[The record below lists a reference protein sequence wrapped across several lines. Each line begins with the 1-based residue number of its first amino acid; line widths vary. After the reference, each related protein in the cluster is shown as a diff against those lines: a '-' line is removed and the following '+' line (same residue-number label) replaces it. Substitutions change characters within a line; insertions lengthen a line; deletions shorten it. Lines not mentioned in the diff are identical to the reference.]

1 MHPVARRR
9 REDRDT
15 GPGLCIGAAPGPVSR
30 TVKGCLT
37 ERVYLRRIGRRGG
50 AGSRGPPSR
59 PHLFEAH
66 RRRAGDRT
74 ALARGH
80 GGTGAAGRRR
90 RHLLPSGGAGGGGH
104 RGGGRSPRAPRRP
117 PAGPAAGRHP
127 PPPRAGRRGP
137 GGLRRHGVPAARLQ
151 VGLLAYAAVLL
162 LSRGAP
168 AIYMSPDG
176 VQTSEPIRLWLQ
188 LGDKAPFD
196 PVRLYVG
203 NVAGPVLA
211 TSMLAVA
218 VGAAWLWYS
227 RRLSLLV
234 VLTFVAGALVPIAVE
249 RWSLGYQLASGPL
262 WFVAALV
269 LADRHMLPAS
279 GVGRPLL
286 GFLAGALALAVRARG
301 FAIEASVVAVAGMQA
316 LNVGLQGLDWV
327 RHHREESAARL
338 RDLRDGAL
346 ALGRPRRPRPAD

>member
-1 MHPVARRR
+1 VAGQAAAALRAALTCLKRIGVEPETAPPSLVATVALVPPVAA
-9 REDRDT
+9 
-15 GPGLCIGAAPGPVSR
+15 GAIFFRLVALEAV
-30 TVKGCLT
+30 VIA
-37 ERVYLRRIGRRGG
+37 VG
-50 AGSRGPPSR
+50 AGLLA
-59 PHLFEAH
+59 HLA
-66 RRRAGDRT
+66 
-74 ALARGH
+74 ARLLGQPLD
-80 GGTGAAGRRR
+80 GTP
-90 RHLLPSGGAGGGGH
+90 LLPALVAVALLGSGATVLWAAVVAVLAAVLEL
-104 RGGGRSPRAPRRP
+104 GRARY
-117 PAGPAAGRHP
+117 
-127 PPPRAGRRGP
+127 
-137 GGLRRHGVPAARLQ
+137 VPAARLQ
-151 VGLLAYAAVLL
+151 VGLLAYVAVLL
-162 LSRGAP
+162 LSRGA
-168 AIYMSPDG
+168 AAVYLSPDG

-249 RWSLGYQLASGPL
+249 RWSPGYQLASGPL

-269 LADRHMLPAS
+269 LADRHMLPRS

-316 LNVGLQGLDWV
+316 LNVALQGLDWV

-338 RDLRDGAL
+338 RDLRDAAL